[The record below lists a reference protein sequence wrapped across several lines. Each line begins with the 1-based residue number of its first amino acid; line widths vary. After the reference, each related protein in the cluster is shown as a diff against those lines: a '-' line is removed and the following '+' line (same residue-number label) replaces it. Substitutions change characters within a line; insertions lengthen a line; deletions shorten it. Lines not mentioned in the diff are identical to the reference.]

1 MARVSNGLQIPLSW
15 IPAKDGILPKNAVKA
30 DEAIYVARCQIDND
44 LICGKF
50 SEKYGKA
57 YIPLDGKEL
66 EFTNYEVLCNTGI
79 PGCRVGYEWIMM
91 NGGDVPEN
99 ALVAG
104 INKFGTPL
112 YIVKAVIEGEV
123 SVGKLIQG
131 ESSGCF
137 PWGGDERKCEYYEV
151 LTLKY

>member
-1 MARVSNGLQIPLSW
+1 MARVGNGLQIPLSW
-15 IPAKDGILPKNAVKA
+15 IPVKDGLLPKNAVKA
-30 DEAIYVARCQIDND
+30 DESIYVARCRINDD

-57 YIPLDGKEL
+57 YFPVDGKEL
-66 EFTNYEVLCNTGI
+66 EVIDYEILCNTGI
-79 PGCRVGYEWIMM
+79 PGCREGFEWIMM

-104 INKFGTPL
+104 INKVGTPL
-112 YIVKAVIEGEV
+112 YIVKGRIQGEV
-123 SVGKLIQG
+123 CVGKLIQG

-137 PWGGDERKCEYYEV
+137 PWSGDEHKCEYYEV
-151 LTLKY
+151 LVLKY